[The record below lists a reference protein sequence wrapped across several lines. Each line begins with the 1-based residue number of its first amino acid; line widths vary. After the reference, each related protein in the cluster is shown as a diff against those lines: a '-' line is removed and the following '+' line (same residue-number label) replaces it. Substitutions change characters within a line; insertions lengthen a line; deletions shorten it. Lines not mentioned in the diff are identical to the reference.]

1 MKQRRSL
8 LMILALLALIGAAW
22 AYVLIAAPP
31 QRTLDQRVYDVALQL
46 KCPVCQ
52 GETVAD
58 SSASISQQM
67 RLVIRQQL
75 QEGQS
80 EQQVLQYFAARYG
93 NQILLAP
100 PRQGFNWLA
109 WLIPAAMLLLGLGL
123 LSFVARD
130 WRLQARE
137 QQVEKNERAREDILN
152 DPELEAY
159 RAQLEQE
166 LADDDPLFGGP
177 GLEIQ

>member
-22 AYVLIAAPP
+22 TYVLITTPP
-31 QRTLDQRVYDVALQL
+31 QRTLDQRVYNVALQL

-58 SSASISQQM
+58 SSALISQTM
-67 RLVIRQQL
+67 RLEIRQQL

-109 WLIPAAMLLLGLGL
+109 WLVPMAMLLLGLGL
-123 LSFVARD
+123 LGFVARD
-130 WRLQARE
+130 WRIQAR
-137 QQVEKNERAREDILN
+137 QSQTEKNERAREDILN

-159 RAQLEQE
+159 RVQLEQE
-166 LADDDPLFGGP
+166 LADDDPLFGSP
-177 GLEIQ
+177 GLEI

>member
-8 LMILALLALIGAAW
+8 LTILAMLALIGAAW
-22 AYVLIAAPP
+22 AYLLLAVPP
-31 QRTLDQRVYDVALQL
+31 QQTLDQRVYDVALQL

-67 RLVIRQQL
+67 RLVIRQRL

-100 PRQGFNWLA
+100 PRQGFNLLA
-109 WLIPAAMLLLGLGL
+109 WLVPAAMLLVGLGL

-130 WRLQARE
+130 WRTLARTPQPRENEQAR
-137 QQVEKNERAREDILN
+137 ADILN
-152 DPELEAY
+152 DPELETY

-166 LADDDPLFGGP
+166 LADDDPLFSSP
-177 GLEIQ
+177 GLEIE

>member
-8 LMILALLALIGAAW
+8 LIILAMLALIGSAW
-22 AYVLIAAPP
+22 AYLLIAVPP
-31 QRTLDQRVYDVALQL
+31 QRTLDQQAYDVALQL

-52 GETVAD
+52 GESVAD

-67 RLVIRQQL
+67 RLAIRRQL
-75 QEGQS
+75 QAGQS

-93 NQILLAP
+93 NQILLTP

-109 WLIPAAMLLLGLGL
+109 WLVPVAMLLLGLGL
-123 LSFVARD
+123 LSLVARD
-130 WRLQARE
+130 WRTLAHAPQPHTSEQARE
-137 QQVEKNERAREDILN
+137 DTLN

-166 LADDDPLFGGP
+166 LADDDPLFSGP

>member
-8 LMILALLALIGAAW
+8 LTLLAIVVLVGAAW
-22 AYVLIAAPP
+22 TYLLLAAPP
-31 QRTLDQRVYDVALQL
+31 QRSLDQRVYDVALQL

-75 QEGQS
+75 QDGQS

-93 NQILLAP
+93 KQILLTP
-100 PRQGFNWLA
+100 PRQGFDLLA
-109 WLIPAAMLLLGLGL
+109 WLVPVAMLLAGMGL

-130 WRLQARE
+130 WRILARQPHADSQAHPTTL
-137 QQVEKNERAREDILN
+137 D
-152 DPELEAY
+152 DPELEHY

-166 LADDDPLFGGP
+166 LVDDDSLFGRP

>member
-1 MKQRRSL
+1 MRQRRSL

-22 AYVLIAAPP
+22 TYVLIATPP
-31 QRTLDQRVYDVALQL
+31 QRTLDQRVYNVALQL

-75 QEGQS
+75 REGQS

-109 WLIPAAMLLLGLGL
+109 WLVPMAMLLLGLGL

-130 WRLQARE
+130 WRVQARQPHSE
-137 QQVEKNERAREDILN
+137 QNEQAREDILN
-152 DPELEAY
+152 DPELETY

-166 LADDDPLFGGP
+166 LADDDPLFGSP
-177 GLEIQ
+177 GLEI